1 VCEVIQGAPIFD
13 QFNLYFSPPPKEQTK
28 IMSTEDKYARSI
40 AKVVVGQLMTAEGLD
55 SAQRSTIDIL
65 SDLLVRYIVEI
76 GAQSHMYAELS
87 HRTECSPTDMVR
99 QRRLF
104 FAKTLN
110 IIQSNRR

>member
-1 VCEVIQGAPIFD
+1 
-13 QFNLYFSPPPKEQTK
+13 
-28 IMSTEDKYARSI
+28 MSTEDKYARSI

-76 GAQSHMYAELS
+76 GSQGHMYAELS

-99 QRRLF
+99 QRSPFLCF
-104 FAKTLN
+104 F
-110 IIQSNRR
+110 SNF